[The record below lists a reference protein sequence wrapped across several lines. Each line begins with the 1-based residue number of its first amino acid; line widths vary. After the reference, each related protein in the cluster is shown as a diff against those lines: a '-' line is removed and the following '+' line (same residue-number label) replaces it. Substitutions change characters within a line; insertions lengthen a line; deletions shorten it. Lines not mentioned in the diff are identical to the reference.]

1 LEVDELGRA
10 NMAGTGKAREEV
22 RSFSVVETTEFE
34 GSDIMNGGF
43 LGTWEGFGWTKMA
56 RLIL

>member
-1 LEVDELGRA
+1 
-10 NMAGTGKAREEV
+10 MAGTGKAREEV